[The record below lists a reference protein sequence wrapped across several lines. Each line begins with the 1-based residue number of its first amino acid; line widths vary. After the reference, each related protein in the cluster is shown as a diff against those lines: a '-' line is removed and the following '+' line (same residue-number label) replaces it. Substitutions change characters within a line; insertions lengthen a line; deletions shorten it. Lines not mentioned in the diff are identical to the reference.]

1 MSPSVLPY
9 LHNPSKVTGVW
20 KNGQLTLWTDSEF
33 TRSMLNKPA
42 ILEGLA
48 RAAGDAFGG
57 QPRVS
62 IVAGRPPEEDLSP
75 APSQPSPQ
83 SKGSGD
89 ALDQLLAFGEKF
101 DNIIIQ

>member
-1 MSPSVLPY
+1 M
-9 LHNPSKVTGVW
+9 W

-62 IVAGRPPEEDLSP
+62 IVAGRPPEVDLSP
-75 APSQPSPQ
+75 AHSQPSPQ
-83 SKGSGD
+83 TKGSGD

>member
-1 MSPSVLPY
+1 
-9 LHNPSKVTGVW
+9 
-20 KNGQLTLWTDSEF
+20 
-33 TRSMLNKPA
+33 MLNKPA

-48 RAAGDAFGG
+48 RAAADAFGG

-62 IVAGRPPEEDLSP
+62 VVTGKPPEEDLSP

-83 SKGSGD
+83 PEGSGD